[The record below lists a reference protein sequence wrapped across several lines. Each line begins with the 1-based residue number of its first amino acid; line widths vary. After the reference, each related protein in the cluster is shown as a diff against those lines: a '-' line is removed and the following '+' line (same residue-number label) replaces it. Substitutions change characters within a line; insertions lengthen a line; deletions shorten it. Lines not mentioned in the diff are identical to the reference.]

1 MRKTLKIPNG
11 YIIAIEGIDAVGKNT
26 HSLLLSKWLKK
37 RGLKTVQMSFP
48 DYDTPIGKEIRLFLS
63 GRRAY
68 PTELQHMLFAAN
80 RWEKSEEL
88 MSYLHADYAIIV
100 NRYTASNLAYG
111 RANGLGLNWIA
122 NLEKGLPTAN
132 LVIVLDTRPQSL
144 RSRRL
149 VSSKDIYERSSALQ
163 SKAQKAYRELARKR
177 NWKLIEASG
186 SIGEVQTA
194 VLVTV
199 KEALVRDRGIAI

>member
-1 MRKTLKIPNG
+1 MKIPNG

-199 KEALVRDRGIAI
+199 TKR